1 MRMNDPGRIVD
12 IDQVTPIRAI
22 FTLFLEDKI
31 LNNRKFIQKFCLL
44 VQVCSFYGFLK
55 HLHLHAQDTVQTLS
69 FTIVLN

>member
-55 HLHLHAQDTVQTLS
+55 HLHAMILSVKKSTLS
-69 FTIVLN
+69 DVT